1 MTFAVDDVLDA
12 LELPREEPSHRY
24 LERLFQRFNARVP
37 FESASKIL
45 RNADI
50 PEAAEKP
57 RVPEVFWSD
66 FLESGT
72 GGTCF
77 ARVAAFDALASGLG
91 FPTRKALG
99 RVEKDFDH
107 AALVVSTEGKEWIA
121 DVGFPLPALI
131 PIGGGEVETEIAD
144 LSATATDRGL
154 LVRFVSGVPDGPRRL
169 EIFRAPVSEEE
180 YLALWRKTFRADSR
194 FLTNVSL
201 FRLETARKVTFA
213 RGEVRVDDLH
223 TRTRIPIAGDRP
235 AKLAELFGV
244 DVEVLR
250 RALAI
255 TGDPD
260 PESGDA
266 RITAYLSVDATPDE
280 AFAALATPDAYRRLL
295 EGVAEVTGEG
305 WRLLL
310 APPGAPQAG
319 FEEEVTPDPERRA
332 LAILRR
338 YADGREI
345 RLSFR
350 VEGREGVTYLVRE
363 AVLSGARE
371 DLLKNDSARG
381 RLAGTLAVDLLAWTR
396 LIPRSQSS

>member
-24 LERLFQRFNARVP
+24 LERLFHRFNARVP

-45 RNADI
+45 RNADVAD
-50 PEAAEKP
+50 PTEKP
-57 RVPEVFWSD
+57 RVPDVFWSD

-77 ARVAAFDALASGLG
+77 ARVAAFDALATDLG
-91 FPTRKALG
+91 FATRKAFG
-99 RVEKDFDH
+99 KVEKDFDH
-107 AALVVSTEGKEWIA
+107 AALVVTAEGKEWVA

-131 PIGGGEVETEIAD
+131 PVSGGEVETEIAE
-144 LSATATDRGL
+144 LAATETERGL
-154 LVRFVSGVPDGPRRL
+154 LIRFVSGVPDGPRKL
-169 EIFRAPVSEEE
+169 EVFRAPVSEEE

-260 PESGDA
+260 PESPDA
-266 RITAYLSVDATPDE
+266 RITAYLSVEATPDE
-280 AFAALATPDAYRRLL
+280 AFAALATPDSYRRLL

-305 WRLLL
+305 WRLSLS
-310 APPGAPQAG
+310 PPGAPQAG
-319 FEEEVTPDPERRA
+319 FEEEVTPDPEERA
-332 LAILRR
+332 LAIRRR

-345 RLSFR
+345 RLSYR
-350 VEGREGVTYLVRE
+350 VEERDGVTYLVRE

-396 LIPRSQSS
+396 LIR

>member
-1 MTFAVDDVLDA
+1 LTFAVDDVLDA
-12 LELPREEPSHRY
+12 LELPREEPSHRF

-45 RNADI
+45 RNADVSD
-50 PEAAEKP
+50 PAEKP
-57 RVPEVFWSD
+57 RVPDVFWSD

-91 FPTRKALG
+91 FTTRKAPG
-99 RVEKDFDH
+99 KVEKDFDH
-107 AALVVSTEGKEWIA
+107 AALVVTAEGREWIA

-131 PIGGGEVETEIAD
+131 PIGGGEVETAIAD
-144 LSATATDRGL
+144 LSATETDRGL
-154 LVRFVSGVPDGPRRL
+154 LARFVSGVPDGPRKL

-180 YLALWRKTFRADSR
+180 YLALWRKTFRPDSR

-201 FRLETARKVTFA
+201 FRLETAGKVSFA

-223 TRTRIPIAGDRP
+223 TRTRIPIVGDRP
-235 AKLAELFGV
+235 AKLAELFDV
-244 DVEVLR
+244 EVEVLR

-260 PESGDA
+260 PESADA
-266 RITAYLSVDATPDE
+266 RITAYLSVEATLDA

-295 EGVAEVTGEG
+295 EGVAEVSGEG
-305 WRLLL
+305 WRLRLS
-310 APPGAPQAG
+310 PPGAPQAG
-319 FEEEVTPDPERRA
+319 FEEEVTPDPEGRA
-332 LAILRR
+332 LAIRRR

-345 RLSFR
+345 NLSFR
-350 VEGREGVTYLVRE
+350 VEERDGVTYLVRE
-363 AVLSGARE
+363 AVLAGARE

-381 RLAGTLAVDLLAWTR
+381 RLAGTLAVDLLAWSR
-396 LIPRSQSS
+396 LLHRLSS